1 MNRIERM
8 AATLLLLQQ
17 RPYTSVDIA
26 RQFEISRRT
35 VLRDV
40 QALSEMGVPIIAQE
54 GPGGGY
60 SLPSHYR
67 AGPLP
72 LTLNEAFLLM
82 LALVSLRGMGD
93 LPFSQDLASLQAK
106 LRALVPQDALSGAEG
121 LLEAVRLPDTEPA
134 ARSPHLE
141 ALISAA
147 REKRWLKV
155 TYRSSRR
162 NSVQYLL
169 PLEIFAENGLWYC
182 RSFSD
187 EHGEERT
194 YRIDRFLSLE
204 PAEESF
210 RPGPAADSLPY
221 GHFTHPRLLVRLS
234 PLGAGWVERE
244 PHLGRLLRRDE
255 SGGALLDFRCPP
267 EELDWYCRYFAG
279 LGGEAEVLEPPELR
293 RLLLELGQNLVE
305 RYQKR

>member
-17 RPYTSVDIA
+17 RPYTSGEIA
-26 RQFEISRRT
+26 REFEVSRRT

-60 SLPSHYR
+60 SLPDHYR

-82 LALVSLRGMGD
+82 LALVSLQGLGD

-106 LRALVPQDALSGAEG
+106 LRALVPEPALSGAEG
-121 LLEAVRLPDTEPA
+121 LLEAVRLPDAAPA
-134 ARSPHLE
+134 ARTPFLE
-141 ALISAA
+141 TLINAA
-147 REKRWLKV
+147 REKRWLKAG
-155 TYRSSRR
+155 YRSSRR
-162 NSVQYLL
+162 SSHQYLL
-169 PLEIFAENGLWYC
+169 PLEIFAENGLWYV
-182 RSFSD
+182 RAFSD

-194 YRIDRFLSLE
+194 YRVDRLRSLE
-204 PAEESF
+204 PAEADF
-210 RPGPAADSLPY
+210 RPGPAAERLPY
-221 GHFTHPRLLVRLS
+221 GHFTHPRLLVHLT
-234 PLGAGWVERE
+234 PLGADWVERE
-244 PHLGRLLRRDE
+244 PHLGRLLHRDE
-255 SGGALLDFRCPP
+255 DGGALLDFRCPP

-279 LGGEAEVLEPPELR
+279 LGLEAEVLEPPELR
-293 RLLLELGQNLVE
+293 RLLCELGQNLAA
-305 RYQKR
+305 RYHKR